1 MSSLL
6 GKIFTPGALKTGKEE
21 FVGQLIAYAGLAAV
35 SVIID
40 KSAAFFFAPIP
51 AEPSEAVVIDHEE
64 DEVDPSSED

>member
-21 FVGQLIAYAGLAAV
+21 LVGQFIAYAGLAAV
-35 SVIID
+35 SVVIN
-40 KSAAFFFAPIP
+40 KTSEFFFAPIP
-51 AEPSEAVVIDHEE
+51 VDPEVIDHEE

>member
-35 SVIID
+35 SVVIN
-40 KSAAFFFAPIP
+40 KTSEFFFAPIP
-51 AEPSEAVVIDHEE
+51 VDPEVIDHEE

>member
-35 SVIID
+35 SVVIN
-40 KSAAFFFAPIP
+40 KTSEFFFAPIP
-51 AEPSEAVVIDHEE
+51 VDPEVIDHEE
-64 DEVDPSSED
+64 DEVDPSTED